1 MRERAPQYGQAPTGN
16 KPAASPRKMPKAGQ
30 DKTKSFKHPQPP
42 RSRHEFNEPDPVHA
56 SPQTSPLRRSHSQ
69 NSSHRKGFTP
79 NTPGGDEPAA
89 PKGAYYTHRDKPA
102 HAPPPSDTQAPTQ
115 EQPAVDPL
123 RHFKV
128 KPSVQFESRQS
139 TPYATRG
146 GEKFNPFETININ
159 RSKSTRLPSNR
170 YSSGSMPRVG
180 SDSNLNSA
188 NRPRP
193 QEPGFPR
200 PNSTYTAPDSDD
212 SSSDDSPQLRKGATP
227 QASTYTGTR
236 TFAKARSFTSTR
248 TKTGQFTA
256 PSMDGQQMPD
266 GPSQAHNACKSRR
279 AINLPLLRSFH

>member
-1 MRERAPQYGQAPTGN
+1 M
-16 KPAASPRKMPKAGQ
+16 
-30 DKTKSFKHPQPP
+30 
-42 RSRHEFNEPDPVHA
+42 
-56 SPQTSPLRRSHSQ
+56 
-69 NSSHRKGFTP
+69 
-79 NTPGGDEPAA
+79 
-89 PKGAYYTHRDKPA
+89 
-102 HAPPPSDTQAPTQ
+102 
-115 EQPAVDPL
+115 DPL

-170 YSSGSMPRVG
+170 YSSGGMPRVG